1 MSFTC
6 TFLSPLMATFL
17 AVKDSPMVD
26 EPCVIDS
33 CSICIGSSIG
43 TLYFGSPAEL
53 TYVSA
58 LIKTEILFTH
68 QLTC

>member
-6 TFLSPLMATFL
+6 AFLSPVRLMFV
-17 AVKDSPMVD
+17 AVRVSPKLDELCENDS
-26 EPCVIDS
+26 S
-33 CSICIGSSIG
+33 SIRSGSSTG

-58 LIKTEILFTH
+58 IIKTEKLFIH
-68 QLTC
+68 QLTR